1 MHVVLSTEDR
11 NEVDG
16 AKGEGDVGPGGLGPL
31 VPVID
36 VVVLLGWVV
45 RKGGE
50 GGGVE
55 GFEFTFSNSE

>member
-50 GGGVE
+50 GGGVG
-55 GFEFTFSNSE
+55 GF